1 MDRPKTTTGHSARW
15 GAACAPCAAAKTRCI
30 RSQSQSSRSQPCDRC
45 RSLEKDCVGQA
56 PGPRKKRQAKLSA
69 RSDSRMALP
78 RDGLNNLIYSSKTPP
93 GGQSSSTVH
102 GSSSNGSPD
111 YLSTTRSAPSV
122 STEPPQAQATLSQD
136 QTALNTPA
144 LDLDSPSSSAP
155 TRPATCTCMATV
167 GMEDLVPVE
176 SDETLLSIYRNQLS
190 SPFPFVIIPA
200 GTTPSQLQVTHPF
213 LMKVIRMVASIRHLR
228 LVRGQSRAVMEQI
241 SNAILMRSERS
252 LDFLQG
258 ILVFLGS
265 YHYHCMAHAQF
276 NNLIRLAVS
285 LVEDMDLSTFPK
297 SQQRRSHMP
306 LVRAEEPVYRTN
318 EEKRALLGVWYMSS
332 NAGLVVK
339 QLAFTRYTKY
349 MDQCLNDL
357 DDDGEYKTDQL
368 AIQLVNIQR
377 LTEKIFHFHSSDSP
391 VDEELGSREPSMMAR
406 LEAFRVELD
415 SLRNAVPPSL
425 KSDYL
430 LSCYYN
436 SAHLRIFEPL
446 LAGSHLPDAE
456 SQSFASLSLSGVP
469 ISDVF
474 SHFTAALKAWLENW
488 LAIPVC
494 SYFYM
499 PQPAYV
505 QVVHGA
511 MMLSRWV
518 RVAGPSAVK
527 LSSAGTAMSK
537 IESPVFWQKTPALS
551 GVPSCPDLSL
561 PRPPASAPTQAVST
575 QILNTLRAMVA
586 AQPNLQVD
594 ILGILDTM
602 AARFEAAKKEMAAAQ
617 GVDWENDTWDFAAQ
631 HLKMKKARI
640 EKWSETVAMAA
651 GEGKSPLTEAHDSAY
666 EGSREAI
673 NMLAGQSVDG
683 LEWATSGYD
692 WDNMQWES
700 AMFDEI
706 VLDIHTEAVFKS
718 ADWNTVML
726 DDL

>member
-1 MDRPKTTTGHSARW
+1 
-15 GAACAPCAAAKTRCI
+15 
-30 RSQSQSSRSQPCDRC
+30 
-45 RSLEKDCVGQA
+45 
-56 PGPRKKRQAKLSA
+56 
-69 RSDSRMALP
+69 
-78 RDGLNNLIYSSKTPP
+78 
-93 GGQSSSTVH
+93 
-102 GSSSNGSPD
+102 
-111 YLSTTRSAPSV
+111 
-122 STEPPQAQATLSQD
+122 
-136 QTALNTPA
+136 
-144 LDLDSPSSSAP
+144 
-155 TRPATCTCMATV
+155 MATV
-167 GMEDLVPVE
+167 DMEDLVPVE

-190 SPFPFVIIPA
+190 SSLPFVIIPA
-200 GTTPSQLQVTHPF
+200 STTPRQLQATRPF
-213 LMKVIRMVASIRHLR
+213 LMKVIRMVASVRHLR
-228 LVRGQSRAVMEQI
+228 LVRGQNRAVMEHI

-252 LDFLQG
+252 LDLLQG

-285 LVEDMDLSTFPK
+285 LVEDMDMSTCPK
-297 SQQRRSHMP
+297 SQQRSQLP
-306 LVRAEEPVYRTN
+306 LVRVEEPVSRTN

-339 QLAFTRYTKY
+339 QLAITRYTKY
-349 MDQCLNDL
+349 LDQCLKDL
-357 DDDGEYKTDQL
+357 DDAREYKSDQL
-368 AIQLVNIQR
+368 VIQLVHIQQ

-391 VDEELGSREPSMMAR
+391 VDEQLGSPEPSTMSR
-406 LEAFRVELD
+406 LEAFRAELD
-415 SLRNAVPPSL
+415 SLRNALPPNL

-436 SAHLRIFEPL
+436 SAYLRIFEPL
-446 LAGSHLPDAE
+446 LVGSHLPDAE

-494 SYFYM
+494 SYFFM

-505 QVVHGA
+505 QLVHGA

-527 LSSAGTAMSK
+527 LSSADTAVSQK
-537 IESPVFWQKTPALS
+537 EFTVPWQPTPALS

-561 PRPPASAPTQAVST
+561 PRPPASVST
-575 QILNTLRAMVA
+575 QVVSAQILNTLRAKVT

-617 GVDWENDTWDFAAQ
+617 GVDWENDTWDFAAK
-631 HLKMKKARI
+631 HLKMKKARV
-640 EKWSETVAMAA
+640 EKWREMVAMAA
-651 GEGKSPLTEAHDSAY
+651 GEGRILLTDAHESVY

-673 NMLAGQSVDG
+673 NMLARRSVDG
-683 LEWATSGYD
+683 SEWLTLGYD
-692 WDNMQWES
+692 EDNMQWES

-706 VLDIHTEAVFKS
+706 VRDIHTGSVYKS
-718 ADWNTVML
+718 IDWNTGML
-726 DDL
+726 VDL